1 MDQHLA
7 LPLMLIAGVLPQLL
21 WWGGRCL
28 FSAPWPF
35 LRWTAMAGGLL
46 SLLAALLQQNI
57 LLAVGQFLLLLMLA
71 GSGRDK
77 DQGG

>member
-7 LPLMLIAGVLPQLL
+7 LPLMLVAGAVPQLI

-28 FSAPWPF
+28 FRSPWPF

-46 SLLAALLQQNI
+46 GLIAAALQQNI
-57 LLAVGQFLLLLMLA
+57 LLSVGQLLLLFMLA
-71 GSGRDK
+71 DSGRNK
-77 DQGG
+77 N